1 VTDHKQSFRDTDSN
15 ERRRMPSSQTW
26 TDEENQRFLMRQK
39 LFPDLTDDVIIFA
52 NFNQLYKIDPSIFA
66 AWLRILREVPNSV
79 LWLLRFPPAGEE
91 HLLRTAKAWSSAQV
105 ASRIRFTHVAK
116 KNEHIRRARVADIF
130 LDTIECNAHTVAADV
145 LWSGTPIITWPKYDY
160 KMCSRVGASIA
171 HSTGFGD
178 QMITYTL
185 EEYEE
190 RAIALARSVSYSTS
204 NAADG
209 TVKRT
214 GSGELTELRRQL
226 FFNRDSMPLFDTQ
239 RWTRNLEKGYEEA
252 WKRWVHGTSTEESA
266 ACGGESGCIWIR
278 DEPSEEQK

>member
-1 VTDHKQSFRDTDSN
+1 MPHTYLVTDHKQSFRDTDSN

-130 LDTIECNAHTVAADV
+130 LDTIECNAHTVAAEYDV
-145 LWSGTPIITWPKYDY
+145 HCLLFLDMP
-160 KMCSRVGASIA
+160 SIENLQCFVVR
-171 HSTGFGD
+171 H
-178 QMITYTL
+178 TYNHL
-185 EEYEE
+185 AKIRLQNVFSCGCQH
-190 RAIALARSVSYSTS
+190 RAFNR
-204 NAADG
+204 
-209 TVKRT
+209 
-214 GSGELTELRRQL
+214 LRRSNDHVHLGGIRRKSDCIGSECQL
-226 FFNRDSMPLFDTQ
+226 F
-239 RWTRNLEKGYEEA
+239 NLQ
-252 WKRWVHGTSTEESA
+252 
-266 ACGGESGCIWIR
+266 CGGRHG
-278 DEPSEEQK
+278 